1 MAIYQ
6 DTALDRTF
14 QALGDSTRRGM
25 LALLALKGAQ
35 TAGDLGKPF
44 QIAQPTAS
52 KHLKVLENAG
62 LVSREIDGRI
72 HRFSLETRQL
82 SVAQDWIETHRTFW
96 DGTLDRLDQ
105 FLRSNPEQDQ

>member
-6 DTALDRTF
+6 NPALDRTF

-25 LALLALKGAQ
+25 LALLAQQGAQ

-44 QIAQPTAS
+44 HIAQPTAS

-62 LVSREIDGRI
+62 LVSREIDGRV
-72 HRFSLETRQL
+72 HRFTLEPAQL
-82 SVAQDWIETHRTFW
+82 SDAQEWIETHRTFW
-96 DGTLDRLDQ
+96 EGTLDRLDQ
-105 FLRSNPEQDQ
+105 FLKKNPEQDQ

>member
-1 MAIYQ
+1 MAIFQ

-25 LALLALKGAQ
+25 LALLAKKGAL
-35 TAGDLGKPF
+35 TAGDLGDPF

-62 LVSREIDGRI
+62 LVSREIEGRV
-72 HRFSLETRQL
+72 HRFTLEPAQL
-82 SVAQDWIETHRTFW
+82 SAAQDWIDTHRSFW
-96 DGTLDRLDQ
+96 EGTLDRLDQ
-105 FLRSNPEQDQ
+105 FLTTNSEQDQ